1 MPNMGHR
8 WVVAV
13 DTGIAPQVQH
23 SHANCVPC
31 IVRRANSK
39 GQGGCR
45 TWDCPAGSHSL
56 PPGCPKLIRGTAGN
70 LLPRHLLGNHR
81 TGFHTPRRGG
91 MNQKHT
97 THNRQANVRLGHG
110 SPIGQAGHTLPPD
123 HTGNKHPVPHTVR
136 PNNRCNHQAMFLP
149 NQSNHSRLPFGM
161 VHCRCNKLRTQPR

>member
-1 MPNMGHR
+1 MGHR

-56 PPGCPKLIRGTAGN
+56 PLGCPKLIRGTAGN

-81 TGFHTPRRGG
+81 TEFHTPRRGG

-110 SPIGQAGHTLPPD
+110 SPIDPAGTLFHRTTQATSTCP
-123 HTGNKHPVPHTVR
+123 T
-136 PNNRCNHQAMFLP
+136 RCDRTIGATAICSPKSGPLKVAVWHGSLQ
-149 NQSNHSRLPFGM
+149 
-161 VHCRCNKLRTQPR
+161 CNKLEQPL

>member
-1 MPNMGHR
+1 MGHR

-23 SHANCVPC
+23 SYASCVPC
-31 IVRRANSK
+31 IVRRANSM
-39 GQGGCR
+39 GQGGCQ

-56 PPGCPKLIRGTAGN
+56 RQGCPKLIRGIVGN

-97 THNRQANVRLGHG
+97 TYNRQANVRPGHG
-110 SPIGQAGHTLPPD
+110 NPVRPETRILPPD
-123 HTGNKHPVPHTVR
+123 HTGNRHPVPHTVR
-136 PNNRCNHQAMFLP
+136 PNNRCNHRATFLP
-149 NQSNHSRLPFGM
+149 NQSIHSRLPFGM
-161 VHCRCNKLRTQPR
+161 VRCRYSKLRTPPR